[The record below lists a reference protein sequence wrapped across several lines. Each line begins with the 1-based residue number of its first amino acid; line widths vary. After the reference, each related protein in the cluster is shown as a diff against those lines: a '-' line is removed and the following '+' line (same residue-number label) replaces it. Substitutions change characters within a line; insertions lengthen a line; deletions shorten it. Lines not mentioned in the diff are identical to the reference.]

1 MTSII
6 DDSVKR
12 IRKIITELRPEML
25 DQLGL
30 ISALEWQAKEF
41 KSKSGIECELMNH
54 FGETEI
60 NRNISIAVYR
70 IMQEALTNVIRHSKA
85 SKVDVR
91 ISRSNNHLELEICD
105 NGVGI
110 ENKKN
115 KMKTFG
121 VLGMRERTIIL
132 GGDFKV
138 EKNNPSGTKIMVNI
152 PLDIH

>member
-1 MTSII
+1 
-6 DDSVKR
+6 
-12 IRKIITELRPEML
+12 
-25 DQLGL
+25 
-30 ISALEWQAKEF
+30 
-41 KSKSGIECELMNH
+41 
-54 FGETEI
+54 
-60 NRNISIAVYR
+60 
-70 IMQEALTNVIRHSKA
+70 
-85 SKVDVR
+85 
-91 ISRSNNHLELEICD
+91 
-105 NGVGI
+105 VGI